1 MYIYFGSLEL
11 GDYLTFFIFYKCSY
25 RLQYAEIED
34 LEKITNIL
42 GHKFSSL
49 PNDDLVG
56 MESGVKEL
64 AKLLRLGSVNDIQ
77 VVGMSGI
84 GGIGKT
90 TLGHG
95 FYVEISH

>member
-56 MESGVKEL
+56 MESCVKEL

>member
-1 MYIYFGSLEL
+1 
-11 GDYLTFFIFYKCSY
+11 
-25 RLQYAEIED
+25 
-34 LEKITNIL
+34 
-42 GHKFSSL
+42 
-49 PNDDLVG
+49 
-56 MESGVKEL
+56 MESCVKEL

-95 FYVEISH
+95 FYVWQFLYLFNNLNNSYMLIFK